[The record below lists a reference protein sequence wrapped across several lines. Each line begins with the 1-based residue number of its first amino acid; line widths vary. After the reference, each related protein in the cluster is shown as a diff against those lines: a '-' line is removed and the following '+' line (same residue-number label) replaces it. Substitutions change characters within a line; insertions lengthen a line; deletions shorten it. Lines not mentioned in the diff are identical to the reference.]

1 MRKTKAP
8 ARDTTVWSVGD
19 EAARRS
25 DLDTLIRAE
34 RAHAHSL
41 DLLGLMLLCQRE
53 SPLTPDRW
61 LP

>member
-1 MRKTKAP
+1 MRKPKAP
-8 ARDTTVWSVGD
+8 ARDATGRLVGD

-25 DLDTLIRAE
+25 DVDALIRAE

-53 SPLTPDRW
+53 SPLTPDSW

>member
-1 MRKTKAP
+1 L
-8 ARDTTVWSVGD
+8 VGD

-25 DLDTLIRAE
+25 DVDALIRAE

-53 SPLTPDRW
+53 SPLTPDSW